1 MIYEKLPKDIASL
14 TSQAPQ
20 GIHRLCKKHPMVK
33 IVTSEIDDSRTITLA
48 KNESLNGAF
57 TVIQDKERIYYNI
70 QKKWTSCR
78 SQSPYPPAY
87 VAPQRSGESRSL
99 QDSKAKQNRAF
110 RIQLINFKRQQS
122 MATKPNTSSMNS
134 SSTTSTTSK
143 EHRNQEKQQ
152 LQQLRFVW
160 TSEPVRIVNHH
171 ANRTFYICCNKEVER
186 LPLRELPSPLKE
198 LLGTPGFRVLISV
211 ANGMIAFTSTGAHV
225 DHTITG
231 QPGHSFT

>member
-1 MIYEKLPKDIASL
+1 MQLIYEKLPKDIASL
-14 TSQAPQ
+14 TSQVCTQKNTP
-20 GIHRLCKKHPMVK
+20 K
-33 IVTSEIDDSRTITLA
+33 TA

-99 QDSKAKQNRAF
+99 QD
-110 RIQLINFKRQQS
+110 L
-122 MATKPNTSSMNS
+122 
-134 SSTTSTTSK
+134 
-143 EHRNQEKQQ
+143 
-152 LQQLRFVW
+152 W